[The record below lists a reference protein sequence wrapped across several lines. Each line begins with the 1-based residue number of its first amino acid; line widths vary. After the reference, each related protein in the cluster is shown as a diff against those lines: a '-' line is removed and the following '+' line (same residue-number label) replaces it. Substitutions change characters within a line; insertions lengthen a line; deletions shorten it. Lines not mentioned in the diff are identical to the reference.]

1 MRLRLSI
8 LLKYIFLN
16 CNMTTLYNTTLFLYS
31 TLLQYSIKLKCNTC
45 VVTHVEIITRT
56 TTYYNNAIITI
67 RKPMQYCNCTSK
79 HDFQYMIAIAQH
91 MSAIQPYE
99 YINAIYKC
107 YCNTIHFIAMHTTTN
122 SNTNILT

>member
-8 LLKYIFLN
+8 SLKYIFLN
-16 CNMTTLYNTTLFLYS
+16 CNMAKIYNTKLFYIQHYCNTTL
-31 TLLQYSIKLKCNTC
+31 THKCNTC
-45 VVTHVEIITRT
+45 VVTHIEIITRT
-56 TTYYNNAIITI
+56 TTDHNNAIITI
-67 RKPMQYCNCTSK
+67 KKPMQYCNCISK
-79 HDFQYMIAIAQH
+79 HNFQYMIAIAQH

-107 YCNTIHFIAMHTTTN
+107 YCNTINFIAMHKIMN